1 MENVYKGTYTCKMI
15 LILLNNTT
23 SKAIAIVQVLVRNA
37 YTDNTVLWIDFW
49 FCYKPVENSNSAN
62 VS

>member
-37 YTDNTVLWIDFW
+37 YTDNTVL
-49 FCYKPVENSNSAN
+49 
-62 VS
+62 